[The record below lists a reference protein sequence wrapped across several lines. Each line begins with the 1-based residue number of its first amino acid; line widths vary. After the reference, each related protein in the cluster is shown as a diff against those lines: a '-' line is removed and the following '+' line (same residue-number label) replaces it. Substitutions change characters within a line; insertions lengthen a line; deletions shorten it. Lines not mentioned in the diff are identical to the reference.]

1 MFDYYN
7 KQHIKKKA
15 LSIVKKKKIKTK
27 KDAIK
32 ASYQYYLLNSRK
44 QIINNFRIKLSKLFR
59 NRNKY
64 SKTNKVKIKV

>member
-32 ASYQYYLLNSRK
+32 ASY
-44 QIINNFRIKLSKLFR
+44 
-59 NRNKY
+59 
-64 SKTNKVKIKV
+64 